1 MKATMFSTL
10 LQAFFTDYLVSQR
23 QASQHTIASYR
34 DTFRLLLRFAQKH
47 LNKAPAVLTLDDID
61 ASFVRKFLTDLE
73 IHRKISARTR
83 NQRLAAIHSC
93 FCYAALQYPEKSATI
108 QQIMAIPQKR
118 FTCASIDYLTSEEV
132 GSVLATP
139 DQSKWSGRRDY
150 TLMLTGIRTGLRV
163 SELTGLLKANVT
175 FGTGAHICC
184 IGKGRKERSTPL
196 TKLTALVLKQWLNEN
211 KQQAGGL
218 VFTNARGG
226 HLSVDGVQYIL
237 DKHVAIA
244 CKSCTSLNK
253 KRVTAHVL
261 RHTTAMQLLQSG
273 VDPMM
278 IAIWLG
284 HESVE
289 TTQIYVKEDLKM
301 KEQAISK
308 TKDTETKFL
317 SYQPDDD
324 LLTFLNAL

>member
-1 MKATMFSTL
+1 
-10 LQAFFTDYLVSQR
+10 
-23 QASQHTIASYR
+23 
-34 DTFRLLLRFAQKH
+34 
-47 LNKAPAVLTLDDID
+47 VLTLDDID
-61 ASFVRKFLTDLE
+61 ASFVRTFLTDLE
-73 IHRKISARTR
+73 VHRKISARTR

-93 FCYAALQYPEKSATI
+93 FCYAALQYPEKSGTI

-132 GSVLATP
+132 DSVLATP

-150 TLMLTGIRTGLRV
+150 TLILVGIRTGLRV
-163 SELTGLLKANVT
+163 SELTGLLKMNVT

-196 TKLTALVLKQWLNEN
+196 TKLTASVLKHWLNEN
-211 KQQAGGL
+211 KQQADDL

-226 HLSVDGVQYIL
+226 HLSIDGVQYIL

-244 CKSCTSLNK
+244 SKSCASLNK
-253 KRVTAHVL
+253 KSVTAHVL

-284 HESVE
+284 H
-289 TTQIYVKEDLKM
+289 
-301 KEQAISK
+301 
-308 TKDTETKFL
+308 
-317 SYQPDDD
+317 
-324 LLTFLNAL
+324 